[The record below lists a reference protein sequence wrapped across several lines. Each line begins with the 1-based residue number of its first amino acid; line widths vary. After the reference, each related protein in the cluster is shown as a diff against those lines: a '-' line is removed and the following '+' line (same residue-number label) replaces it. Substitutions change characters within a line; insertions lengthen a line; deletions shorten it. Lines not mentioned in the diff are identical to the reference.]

1 MKFSVLA
8 LFLALAAPA
17 ATAFSV
23 QKAPLPSTS
32 RAAAPARELVTAK
45 FELPFG
51 KKKAPPPPPPPPPK
65 AKFELPFGKKKAA
78 APVPAAKKAPAARK
92 VSEQEAQFSPF
103 IKKILTCFTH
113 VHVRTAPTCWLL
125 AAFTSSSQAPELP
138 KFEFGKK
145 KAAAPAPAAKKA
157 PAARKVSEPEAQF
170 SPFIKKYT
178 DLFHSCTHCTYLL
191 AACGLHVFLAGPGE
205 AGADP

>member
-45 FELPFG
+45 FELP
-51 KKKAPPPPPPPPPK
+51 
-65 AKFELPFGKKKAA
+65 
-78 APVPAAKKAPAARK
+78 
-92 VSEQEAQFSPF
+92 
-103 IKKILTCFTH
+103 
-113 VHVRTAPTCWLL
+113 
-125 AAFTSSSQAPELP
+125 
-138 KFEFGKK
+138 FGKK

>member
-65 AKFELPFGKKKAA
+65 AKFELP
-78 APVPAAKKAPAARK
+78 
-92 VSEQEAQFSPF
+92 
-103 IKKILTCFTH
+103 
-113 VHVRTAPTCWLL
+113 
-125 AAFTSSSQAPELP
+125 

-157 PAARKVSEPEAQF
+157 PAARKVSEQEAQF